1 MSKRQAQSGRKRV
14 TTKCRKCD
22 SESSRET
29 TQSPS
34 NVNNSINHVQVK
46 KEVEPVESPTELDQ
60 SSSSHPQTDITS
72 STPGAGPP
80 EGPAPKSGSPD
91 SRNSTESDSRNSTES
106 DVSTVTFE
114 LEIDSEKREQV
125 KSMLENLERYGV
137 VAKGATQNTLIVFD
151 TVEKHGVRAR
161 VFNQPV
167 RVLTSNTPTVTF
179 ELEMDSEK
187 KRIDSKKRELIKSM
201 VEYLERYGI
210 VARGA
215 TQNTLIVFDTIE
227 EHGILARVFKH
238 KAIMIATSS
247 PLPRRD
253 KPIPRN
259 QRPQASGSSTPSGT
273 DGSTSLTPGNPS
285 QTNTSTNDP
294 TFKNPEVSPNSEDS
308 TLKNT
313 VSTSKTGEIVCDQ
326 NELKQDKTNGLAST
340 PDGNTTSKYSHD
352 DA

>member
-1 MSKRQAQSGRKRV
+1 MSKRQAQTGRKRV
-14 TTKCRKCD
+14 MTKCRKCD
-22 SESSRET
+22 SESSKET
-29 TQSPS
+29 NQSSS
-34 NVNNSINHVQVK
+34 NTNNPISHTQVK
-46 KEVEPVESPTELDQ
+46 KEVEPVESPPEVGQ
-60 SSSSHPQTDITS
+60 SSSSQPPTDVAS
-72 STPGAGPP
+72 STSETGLSENRSSTGSD
-80 EGPAPKSGSPD
+80 AP
-91 SRNSTESDSRNSTES
+91 
-106 DVSTVTFE
+106 TVTFE

-137 VAKGATQNTLIVFD
+137 VAKGATQNSLIVCD
-151 TVEKHGVRAR
+151 AVEEHGVRAR

-187 KRIDSKKRELIKSM
+187 KRINSNKRQLIKSM

-247 PLPRRD
+247 SLPNRD
-253 KPIPRN
+253 KPPSRD
-259 QRPQASGSSTPSGT
+259 QTPPESDSSTLSGT
-273 DGSTSLTPGNPS
+273 NDATSHVPGNSSKTDTSTTDSTS
-285 QTNTSTNDP
+285 
-294 TFKNPEVSPNSEDS
+294 KNFEDS
-308 TLKNT
+308 SNSKNFTLRNA
-313 VSTSKTGEIVCDQ
+313 VSTSEIGELTCKQ
-326 NELKQDKTNGLAST
+326 SKPKQDHIKEFVST
-340 PDGNTTSKYSHD
+340 PKGNTSSKPTCD